1 MVHFKQWFST
11 MGHFAPTQGIFD
23 DIWRHFWLLQ
33 LGACYWHCHGA
44 FKHPTIHREVP
55 PQQRVIW
62 PQMSIGL
69 RFRSPDQVG
78 TRRMVWIH
86 DMSKLEMPAVSPQAL
101 GITSLLK
108 PFLFPWGLFQVL
120 PGGGVGVRT
129 QPSKLIP
136 RVLATS
142 TTVHPTAEQERLKS
156 KSICEVQHNLFSPSL
171 AFINTLR
178 FGRLS
183 TSCTNTQK
191 YWHQLWF
198 WWFVL
203 FAQIEAQFLPDG
215 VRNRRREE
223 AEI

>member
-11 MGHFAPTQGIFD
+11 RGHFAPTQGIFD
-23 DIWRHFWLLQ
+23 GIWRHFWLLQ

-69 RFRSPDQVG
+69 RFRSPGQVG

-156 KSICEVQHNLFSPSL
+156 KSHLWSTAQSFLSKSSIHQHTTVWQAFHILYQYTKVLTSALILVIRSL
-171 AFINTLR
+171 CPNW
-178 FGRLS
+178 S
-183 TSCTNTQK
+183 TVSARWGQ
-191 YWHQLWF
+191 
-198 WWFVL
+198 
-203 FAQIEAQFLPDG
+203 E
-215 VRNRRREE
+215 
-223 AEI
+223 